1 MGFFIDN
8 FKYKTTLIGNESI
21 LIEGHRGITSFRD
34 EEVIVRVRGGSVK
47 VNGRKLIVEEI
58 NGEEVLVKGS
68 ITTVEVQV

>member
-1 MGFFIDN
+1 M
-8 FKYKTTLIGNESI
+8 
-21 LIEGHRGITSFRD
+21 IEGHRGITSFRD

-47 VNGRKLIVEEI
+47 INGRKLIVEEI